1 MAGVTRPA
9 VTRPHAG
16 RRLPTSLSGGQ
27 GAGGGPGRDSSV
39 PPPFRHH
46 GHDADPAGP
55 PGDPLTLLATETD
68 LTGLDFTGLDLRP
81 ALRRDP
87 RPRTFT
93 RCTFTE
99 ANLRGT
105 HLVGIRFT
113 EADLGGVDF
122 RDCILEDCRL
132 AETNL
137 RAADFTGADLR
148 GADLGEL
155 TIAIAAQF
163 RGAVISPDQAAQIC
177 TALGLNVIS

>member
-93 RCTFTE
+93 RCAFTE
-99 ANLRGT
+99 ANLRGA

-113 EADLGGVDF
+113 E
-122 RDCILEDCRL
+122 
-132 AETNL
+132 
-137 RAADFTGADLR
+137 
-148 GADLGEL
+148 ADLGEL

-163 RGAVISPDQAAQIC
+163 RGAVISPGQAAQIC